1 LLNNTCAGATLT
13 PSQSCTFNMQFKPTA
28 YGALSGTLTINSDAA
43 NDPVVISLDG
53 VGLPGTQLVT
63 KGGSFEQDN
72 DNNGIPDFWNASGL
86 TSLDGISNQYA
97 KHGTYSV
104 KLVGQ
109 SAKTKTLKQTI
120 VQNGSA
126 GDDFLYVLWSRA
138 QSVPG
143 GFKYRTQVS
152 FYNGTTLVERRIK
165 DYTSGTHDW
174 EYRWLPI
181 TVSGNYTRIEVEIIY
196 SLASGTAWFDSDSL
210 KWAP

>member
-1 LLNNTCAGATLT
+1 
-13 PSQSCTFNMQFKPTA
+13 MQFKPTA
-28 YGALSGTLTINSDAA
+28 YGALSGTLTINSDAV
-43 NDPVVISLDG
+43 NDPVVISLDAI
-53 VGLPGTQLVT
+53 GLPGTQLVT

-72 DNNGIPDFWNASGL
+72 DNNGIPDFWNTTGL
-86 TSLDGISNQYA
+86 TSLDGQSNQYA
-97 KHGTYSV
+97 KHGIYSM
-104 KLVGQ
+104 KIAGQ
-109 SAKTKTLKQTI
+109 SGVTKTLKQTI

-126 GDDFLYVLWSRA
+126 GDDFLYVLWSKA
-138 QSVPG
+138 LNVPG

-152 FYNGTTLVERRIK
+152 FYNGNTLVERRIK

-196 SLASGTAWFDSDSL
+196 SLASGTVWFDSDSL

>member
-1 LLNNTCAGATLT
+1 LSSNTCAGATLT
-13 PSQSCTFNMQFKPTA
+13 PSQSCTFDMHFKPTG
-28 YGALSGTLTINSDAA
+28 YGTLAGTLTINSDAA
-43 NDPVVISLDG
+43 NDPVVISLDA

-72 DNNGIPDFWNASGL
+72 DNDTIPDFWDASGL

-109 SAKTKTLKQTI
+109 SGVNKTLKQTI
-120 VQNGSA
+120 VKNGSA

-138 QSVPG
+138 QNVPG
-143 GFKYRTQVS
+143 GIKYRTQVS
-152 FYNGTTLVERRIK
+152 FYNGNTLVERRIK